1 MGQISEYSQ
10 KNKPKD
16 ELVRIVWDISDI
28 MLTQGS
34 IKYMEARNW
43 HKDDL
48 STDLQRAQ
56 CR

>member
-16 ELVRIVWDISDI
+16 ELVRILWDISDI

-43 HKDDL
+43 YKDDL